1 MQRYGIAGVLI
12 AILIIGIASNHAPQT
27 EQQVDKKGY
36 VVLFDEKPKLYNDL
50 IYYANQQIG
59 QILSSTEGNAG
70 VLKMVV
76 DIEKDFVDDTGF
88 NIAFYPDHGRLNV
101 VRLQTE
107 GPPVSGDELF
117 CGFSSKAA
125 LNWFKF
131 KTLLKNRIAAA
142 QRRAQELHRKSGL
155 S

>member
-1 MQRYGIAGVLI
+1 MQRYGIAGVFV
-12 AILIIGIASNHAPQT
+12 AILVIGIASNHAPQT
-27 EQQVDKKGY
+27 EQVQKKEGY
-36 VVLFDEKPKLYNDL
+36 AVFFNAKPKLYSNS

-59 QILSSTEGNAG
+59 QILSSTQGTAG

-76 DIEKDFVDDTGF
+76 DIEKDFVDTMGA
-88 NIAFYPDHGRLNV
+88 NIAFYPDHGRLNI

-117 CGFSSKAA
+117 CGFSSKAG

-131 KTLLKNRIAAA
+131 KTLLKNRILAA
-142 QRRAQELHRKSGL
+142 QRRAQDLHRKSGL